1 MQARFE
7 RSFITINSYHI
18 RQSLVNCNGVELN
31 VDFIRFFMYL
41 NRAFDIRCAK
51 LLKGPN
57 ILIVIFGQKVKSINR
72 ISMYVNMY

>member
-18 RQSLVNCNGVELN
+18 RQSLAKCNGVELN
-31 VDFIRFFMYL
+31 VDFIRFFVYL
-41 NRAFDIRCAK
+41 NRAFDIRWPK

-57 ILIVIFGQKVKSINR
+57 ILIVIIR
-72 ISMYVNMY
+72 ISLYVNMY